1 MRWRFRTVVPMQN
14 SPMSPEVPRPGVTTV
29 LGAWLHPRTWASLA
43 HVTVGM
49 IVTTA
54 TFTLVVTA
62 VSVSVGLLFA
72 LLIGIPLL
80 GLTLLMT
87 QGLGAFDRARYRLFL
102 GEEIA
107 SPHVRV
113 KGNAWVW
120 FRKRALSGAAW
131 KEVLWFLL
139 TWPLTLAAFVIVISL
154 ASWSVA
160 MVALPAYIGRLPN
173 DTASFGRLKIHQ
185 GSSIAVAVVG
195 LLGLILVP
203 WIARGWTALD
213 ATMARF
219 MLGPNAKTAALQSR
233 VENLTVTRAATV
245 DAAEAERRR
254 IERDLHDGAEQRL
267 VALAMSLGMA
277 SDKLDSDPAAAK
289 LMVADAH
296 QEAKKAVAELRDL
309 ARGIHPVSLS
319 DRGLAGALPGLA
331 ARCPVPV
338 EVSID
343 INDRPLPAIEGIAYF
358 VVSECLTNMVKH
370 ANATKGWVSAKRV
383 GDRLVVEIR
392 DNGTGGAVVKTG
404 GGLSGLQDRVA
415 SVDGTLS
422 VFSAPA
428 GSTTVTAILPCR
440 ATPSSWPAPGGGA

>member
-1 MRWRFRTVVPMQN
+1 MQTS
-14 SPMSPEVPRPGVTTV
+14 SPSPAVRRPGVKTV
-29 LGAWLHPRTWASLA
+29 LGAWLHPRTWASLG

-49 IVTTA
+49 IVTTV

-62 VSVSVGLLFA
+62 VAVSFGLLFA
-72 LLIGIPLL
+72 LLIGIPFL

-107 SPHVRV
+107 SPHVPV

-120 FRKRALSGAAW
+120 FRKRVLSGAAW

-160 MVALPAYIGRLPN
+160 LVVLPAYIDRLPN
-173 DTASFGRLKIHQ
+173 DTASFGRLRIHQ
-185 GSSIAVAVVG
+185 GSSFGVAVVG
-195 LLGLILVP
+195 LLGLVLVP

-233 VENLTVTRAATV
+233 VENLTFTRAATV
-245 DAAEAERRR
+245 DAADAERRR
-254 IERDLHDGAEQRL
+254 IERDLHDGAQQRL

-277 SDKLDSDPAAAK
+277 SDKMDSDPSTAK

-338 EVSID
+338 EVTVDID
-343 INDRPLPAIEGIAYF
+343 DRPLPAIEGIAYF

-370 ANATKGWVSAKRV
+370 ADATTGWVTAKRV
-383 GDRLVVEIR
+383 GDRLVVEVR
-392 DNGTGGAVVKTG
+392 DNGMGGAIVKPG

-440 ATPSSWPAPGGGA
+440 ATPSSWPAPGGGS

>member
-1 MRWRFRTVVPMQN
+1 MQTT
-14 SPMSPEVPRPGVTTV
+14 STSPEIGRSAVRTV

-43 HVTVGM
+43 HVMVGV

-62 VSVSVGLLFA
+62 VSVSFGLLFA
-72 LLIGIPLL
+72 LLIGIPFL

-87 QGLGAFDRARYRLFL
+87 QGLGAFDRARYRVLL
-102 GEEIA
+102 GEQIA
-107 SPHVRV
+107 SPHVPI

-160 MVALPAYIGRLPN
+160 MSALPAYIDRLPN
-173 DTASFGRLKIHQ
+173 DTASFGRLHIHQ
-185 GSSIAVAVVG
+185 GSSFVIAGVG
-195 LLGLILVP
+195 LAGLILVP
-203 WIARGWTALD
+203 WIIRGWTALD

-245 DAAEAERRR
+245 DAAESERRR
-254 IERDLHDGAEQRL
+254 IERDLHDGAQQRL

-277 SDKLDSDPAAAK
+277 SEKMDSDPSAAK

-338 EVSID
+338 EVNVD
-343 INDRPLPAIEGIAYF
+343 IKNRPLPAIEGIAYF
-358 VVSECLTNMVKH
+358 VVSEGLTNMVKH
-370 ANATKGWVSAKRV
+370 ADATKGWVSAKQV
-383 GDRLVVEIR
+383 GDRLIVEIR
-392 DNGTGGAVVKTG
+392 DNGLGGAIVKPG

-415 SVDGTLS
+415 SIDGTLS

-428 GSTTVTAILPCR
+428 GSTTVTAILPCH
-440 ATPSSWPAPGGGA
+440 ATPSWPAPEGGS

>member
-1 MRWRFRTVVPMQN
+1 MQT
-14 SPMSPEVPRPGVTTV
+14 SSMSPAVPRPGVKTV

-49 IVTTA
+49 IVTTV
-54 TFTLVVTA
+54 TFTLVVSA

-72 LLIGIPLL
+72 LLIGIPFL

-87 QGLGAFDRARYRLFL
+87 QALGAFDRARYRLFL

-107 SPHVRV
+107 SPHVSV
-113 KGNAWVW
+113 KGNAWMW
-120 FRKRALSGAAW
+120 FKKRVLSGAAW

-139 TWPLTLAAFVIVISL
+139 TWPLTLAAFVIVIIL

-160 MVALPAYIGRLPN
+160 MVALPAYIRRLPN
-173 DTASFGRLKIHQ
+173 GTAGFGRLRIHQGASFG
-185 GSSIAVAVVG
+185 VAVVG

-219 MLGPNAKTAALQSR
+219 MLGGPNAKTAALQSR

-254 IERDLHDGAEQRL
+254 IERDLHDGAQQRL

-277 SDKLDSDPAAAK
+277 SERMDSDPSAAK

-319 DRGLAGALPGLA
+319 DRGLAGALPGLG

-338 EVSID
+338 EVAVD
-343 INDRPLPAIEGIAYF
+343 IIDRPLPAIEGIAYF

-370 ANATKGWVSAKRV
+370 ADATKGWVTAKRV
-383 GDRLVVEIR
+383 GDRLIVEIR
-392 DNGTGGAVVKTG
+392 DNGIGGAIVKPG

-422 VFSAPA
+422 VFNAPA
-428 GSTTVTAILPCR
+428 SSTTVTAILPCR
-440 ATPSSWPAPGGGA
+440 ATPSWPAPGGGS

>member
-1 MRWRFRTVVPMQN
+1 M
-14 SPMSPEVPRPGVTTV
+14 
-29 LGAWLHPRTWASLA
+29 
-43 HVTVGM
+43 VGM
-49 IVTTA
+49 IVTTM

-72 LLIGIPLL
+72 LLIGIPFL

-87 QGLGAFDRARYRLFL
+87 QWLGAFDRARYRLFL
-102 GEEIA
+102 GERIA
-107 SPHVRV
+107 SPHVPA

-120 FRKRALSGAAW
+120 FKKRALSGAAW

-139 TWPLTLAAFVIVISL
+139 TWPLTLTASVLVVSL
-154 ASWSVA
+154 AAWSLA
-160 MVALPAYIGRLPN
+160 MAALPAYISRLPN
-173 DTASFGRLKIHQ
+173 HTANFARFRIHQTSSFG
-185 GSSIAVAVVG
+185 VAFVG

-203 WIARGWTALD
+203 WIARGWAALD

-233 VENLTVTRAATV
+233 VDNLTVTRAATV

-254 IERDLHDGAEQRL
+254 IERDLHDGAQQRL

-277 SDKLDSDPAAAK
+277 SDKMDSDPAAAK
-289 LMVADAH
+289 LMVTDAH
-296 QEAKKAVAELRDL
+296 VEAKKALSELRDL

-319 DRGLAGALPGLA
+319 DRGLVGALPGLA

-338 EVSID
+338 EVTVD
-343 INDRPLPAIEGIAYF
+343 IKDRPLPAIEGIAYF

-370 ANATKGWVSAKRV
+370 AKATKGWVHAKRV
-383 GDRLVVEIR
+383 GDRLIVEIR
-392 DNGTGGAVVKTG
+392 DNGIGGAVVKPG

-428 GSTTVTAILPCR
+428 GSTTVTAILPGR
-440 ATPSSWPAPGGGA
+440 SAATARPAPGGGA